1 MRRPPLPSL
10 RWVKR
15 QSRERAAMRP
25 ALLALT
31 LLASACATKHTG
43 TPRSTTTSYDLPVVA
58 HDFTPTPPTTVV
70 VVPATTAP
78 PVPVTVAEVVPL
90 ASSEPVPHTG
100 IEQVIA
106 RAFERFGGGVVN
118 EAIAVAR
125 CESNLNPR
133 AYNPSGA
140 SGLFQVMPLWAED
153 YARVTGQPY
162 YDGRY
167 DAHANATFA
176 AWLYGQSGTWRHW
189 SCRGAA

>member
-1 MRRPPLPSL
+1 
-10 RWVKR
+10 
-15 QSRERAAMRP
+15 MRP
-25 ALLALT
+25 TALIALT
-31 LLASACATKHTG
+31 LLAACATTPDTAHTG
-43 TPRSTTTSYDLPVVA
+43 VPRSTTTSYDVGGEVF
-58 HDFTPTPPTTVV
+58 DWTPTPPTTTTTAV
-70 VVPATTAP
+70 VVPATVAE

-140 SGLFQVMPLWAED
+140 SGLFQVMPLWADD
-153 YARVTGQPY
+153 YGRVTGQPY

-189 SCRGAA
+189 SCKP

>member
-1 MRRPPLPSL
+1 
-10 RWVKR
+10 
-15 QSRERAAMRP
+15 MRP
-25 ALLALT
+25 TALLALA
-31 LLASACATKHTG
+31 LIASACATTPDTAHTG
-43 TPRSTTTSYDLPVVA
+43 PPRSTTTSYDLPVVA
-58 HDFTPTPPTTVV
+58 HDWTPTPPTTTPISNRVTA
-70 VVPATTAP
+70 ATVAP
-78 PVPVTVAEVVPL
+78 PVPVTVAEVVPVQ
-90 ASSEPVPHTG
+90 ASEPVVAPSG
-100 IEQVIA
+100 SVEQVIA

-189 SCRGAA
+189 SCKP